1 MSNSCA
7 SSIIDSRRSRPASV
21 HTARP
26 SCAEKGLVPVSSF
39 RQKYLTNIWNV
50 PNVLTMLRL
59 ALIPVFVLLHAMNL
73 EKLALLTFCVASF
86 TDWLDGHIARKYNLI
101 TDFGKLMDPLADKL
115 MVCTAL
121 IMQGISG
128 YFPWVAI
135 VIVIIKE
142 AVMIYGSSY
151 MLAKD
156 IVVYAHSW
164 GKLAQC
170 SFILALV
177 LSFWHPEFTAMNFP
191 IDRVCLWISVVL
203 AVIALV
209 DYTTAALK
217 TLKKLKEQ
225 KAE

>member
-1 MSNSCA
+1 MNVCNDKIPSVSRYHIC
-7 SSIIDSRRSRPASV
+7 RRSR
-21 HTARP
+21 R
-26 SCAEKGLVPVSSF
+26 AEKGLSPVSRF

-50 PNVLTMLRL
+50 PNVLTMIRL
-59 ALIPVFVLLHAMNL
+59 ALIPVFVVLHAVYL

-86 TDWLDGHIARKYNLI
+86 TDWLDGFIARKYNLI

-121 IMQGISG
+121 IMQGLSG

-151 MLAKD
+151 MLAHD

-177 LSFWHPEFTAMNFP
+177 LSFWHKDFAARDFP
-191 IDRVCLWISVVL
+191 IDRVCLWIAVVI

-209 DYTTAALK
+209 DYTRAALV
-217 TLKKLKEQ
+217 KLKEIRQ
-225 KAE
+225 AK